1 MLAVEKNLFNIDD
14 SFCSETELYQKREEV
29 WQQIEGLAR
38 KNNPNFEELINR
50 VNLMS
55 LSSSDNGTNNNN
67 DMNEDDYGNE
77 QYSKDVSRSLH

>member
-1 MLAVEKNLFNIDD
+1 MEKFLFNIGD

>member
-1 MLAVEKNLFNIDD
+1 M
-14 SFCSETELYQKREEV
+14 YQKREEV

-55 LSSSDNGTNNNN
+55 LSSSDNGINNNN
-67 DMNEDDYGNE
+67 DVNEDDYGNE
-77 QYSKDVSRSLH
+77 QYSKDVRHAISLT